1 MINDIKIKNNN
12 SLVKRN
18 GGVINTDKAEYEEAK
33 ERAKRQQ
40 QIDKSL
46 NNLVDLEKRMDDI
59 EDKLNNIL
67 NILKNR

>member
-1 MINDIKIKNNN
+1 MINDIKVKNNN

-18 GGVINTDKAEYEEAK
+18 GGVINTDKTEYEEAK
-33 ERAKRQQ
+33 ERAKRQRE
-40 QIDKSL
+40 IDNSL
-46 NNLVDLEKRMDDI
+46 NSLVDLEKRMDNI